1 MKANSVRSNSGISA
15 FKKTPVSRGEDAD
28 SAPKTR
34 ILIVDDHPLIR
45 EGFANMIKRQRDMV
59 RCGEAGTV
67 AETFK
72 AVETLHP
79 DLVLLD
85 LWLGGADGL
94 DLVKSLKS
102 QFPDLRILVISFSDE
117 AIYAERALRAGARG
131 YVMKSQPSKEVLTAI
146 RTVLANELYVSATI
160 AHSMLSKSVG
170 QSRGNRDN
178 ASDILTDREMQIL
191 QLLGSGQ
198 STRKI
203 AEGLNLSF
211 KTIETHR
218 DNIKRKLGLQ
228 DAVELVHYATTWIQ
242 DQRPRLSPNDLLPSP
257 ALRN

>member
-1 MKANSVRSNSGISA
+1 MNARPHQREPGLGTA
-15 FKKTPVSRGEDAD
+15 KTTAD
-28 SAPKTR
+28 LTGAETEFARKTR
-34 ILIVDDHPLIR
+34 ILVVDDHPVVR
-45 EGFANMIKRQRDMV
+45 EGYVNLIKRQRDFV
-59 RCGEAGTV
+59 ACGEAGSV

-72 AVETLHP
+72 AVETVYP

-85 LWLGGADGL
+85 LWLGGGDGL
-94 DLVKSLKS
+94 ELIKSLKS
-102 QFPDLRILVISFSDE
+102 QFPSLRILVISFSDE
-117 AIYAERALRAGARG
+117 AVYAERALRAGARG

-170 QSRGNRDN
+170 LSRKNQDS
-178 ASDILTDREMQIL
+178 AAELLTDRELQVL

-203 AEGLNLSF
+203 AAALNLSF
-211 KTIETHR
+211 KTIEAHR

-228 DAVELVHYATTWIQ
+228 DAVELVHYATSWIK
-242 DQRPRLSPNDLLPSP
+242 DQRPHLSPDDLLPTP
-257 ALRN
+257 ALHN

>member
-1 MKANSVRSNSGISA
+1 MEPGVATA
-15 FKKTPVSRGEDAD
+15 KTTAD
-28 SAPKTR
+28 LTGVLTELARRAR
-34 ILIVDDHPLIR
+34 ILVVDDHPVVR
-45 EGFANMIKRQRDMV
+45 EGYVNLIKRQRDFV
-59 RCGEAGTV
+59 ACGEAGTV
-67 AETFK
+67 LETFK

-85 LWLGGADGL
+85 LWLGGDDGL
-94 DLVKSLKS
+94 DLIKSLKS
-102 QFPDLRILVISFSDE
+102 QFPTLRILVISFSDE
-117 AIYAERALRAGARG
+117 AVYAERALRAGARG

-146 RTVLANELYVSATI
+146 RTVLANELYVSPTI

-170 QSRGNRDN
+170 HSRGKQDN
-178 ASDILTDREMQIL
+178 ASELLTDRELQVL

-203 AEGLNLSF
+203 AEALNLSF
-211 KTIETHR
+211 KTIEAHR

-228 DAVELVHYATTWIQ
+228 DAVELVHYATEWIQ